1 MSDLSGPAGHVFD
14 VSTAEFEDKVLRK
27 STEVPVIVDFWAPW
41 CQPCLQLGPLLEK
54 LVNEQGGR
62 VVLAKVDVDQN
73 QDLAMMFRAQSIP
86 AVYAVVNGDVVDNF
100 MGVLPEEQLRQWIS
114 GLVPSRAQELVS
126 EALAIEET
134 DQVTA
139 EAKLRES
146 LTLEKHDE
154 TKIHLARVLAAQS
167 RDADAAEL
175 IAELETR
182 GYLEPEAETVKA
194 QLELRAAAAES
205 GGVTEARA
213 AVEADPDNAILKVAL
228 ADALAVSGKHG
239 DAFELLLQ
247 VVETRLGTEDANK
260 AREQMLNLFT
270 VLGNGHALV
279 NEYRR
284 KLATALY

>member
-1 MSDLSGPAGHVFD
+1 MADPSPWIFD
-14 VSTAEFEDKVLRK
+14 VKTDEFEQQVIHK
-27 STEVPVIVDFWAPW
+27 SSEVPIIVDFWAPW